1 MSDRSRANR
10 SGKAAGSPAFPGP
23 VLAYTAGLAALCV
36 TLAFLGRS
44 TEIRVGIPWAS
55 FAGLTVLLVAAE
67 YLLVR
72 VHYRDQ
78 VLAITLFEAALAPLL
93 FFFPIVA
100 VIAAVALA
108 ETITGVLRRNH
119 PVKHVFNVVQ
129 FTTAAALGSLVFT
142 HLRDGVSASPINL
155 FALAVAM
162 TSVAA
167 VNIITLSSVI
177 CIAERQPF
185 VTVIRKLAPAML
197 FGWTVN
203 TVFGILF
210 AATYALSPW
219 TMVLYSVPMVLLY
232 SAFKGHATALAD
244 RARLAGMHRASRALS
259 VPVDPRDAIPQFLA
273 EVRKCFDAAD
283 AELVLREGDSRVVH
297 RVASDGEYSYTS
309 SNDPWISDPLAV
321 ALVAARQGTINRA
334 HEQNIGAAW
343 LRSTG
348 HRECIA
354 APLVEGDHGLGV
366 LRVFD
371 RGGPEGFEQGGLA
384 VLEALA
390 GEATRAMI
398 KSELL
403 ETILGERHKLAQI
416 VGQTSDGILTLS
428 PAGVIQTWNGAF
440 ERMTGFTS
448 QEMVGTTRIA
458 DLVMLDAGGTE
469 VPMARWADDVVSLP
483 NDVQI
488 ETQSGQTRWLS
499 CSYTRV
505 ADADAEPSLL
515 IVVARDATEAREVE
529 RLKDDFVATV
539 SHELRTPL
547 TPIKGWAATL
557 LQLGDRLDGGQRE
570 EGIKAIHRHAERLEN
585 LVTNILEVT
594 KIERGLLERRE
605 SLVDV
610 ATVVERVVTDF
621 RMANP
626 SRVIQYSVIG
636 KGLRTKGDELWTTQI
651 VTNLVAN
658 AMKYAPTEEPVIVS
672 VGRNN
677 GHIKVEVI
685 DRGPGIPP
693 EEMETVFER
702 FRRLGDHMTRTT
714 GGSGLGLYI
723 ARQLA
728 QAVGGTV
735 AVTDTPG
742 GGATFTLKLPSARSM
757 ELVESA
763 AS

>member
-1 MSDRSRANR
+1 
-10 SGKAAGSPAFPGP
+10 
-23 VLAYTAGLAALCV
+23 
-36 TLAFLGRS
+36 
-44 TEIRVGIPWAS
+44 
-55 FAGLTVLLVAAE
+55 
-67 YLLVR
+67 
-72 VHYRDQ
+72 
-78 VLAITLFEAALAPLL
+78 
-93 FFFPIVA
+93 
-100 VIAAVALA
+100 
-108 ETITGVLRRNH
+108 
-119 PVKHVFNVVQ
+119 
-129 FTTAAALGSLVFT
+129 
-142 HLRDGVSASPINL
+142 
-155 FALAVAM
+155 
-162 TSVAA
+162 
-167 VNIITLSSVI
+167 
-177 CIAERQPF
+177 
-185 VTVIRKLAPAML
+185 
-197 FGWTVN
+197 
-203 TVFGILF
+203 
-210 AATYALSPW
+210 
-219 TMVLYSVPMVLLY
+219 
-232 SAFKGHATALAD
+232 
-244 RARLAGMHRASRALS
+244 
-259 VPVDPRDAIPQFLA
+259 
-273 EVRKCFDAAD
+273 
-283 AELVLREGDSRVVH
+283 
-297 RVASDGEYSYTS
+297 
-309 SNDPWISDPLAV
+309 
-321 ALVAARQGTINRA
+321 
-334 HEQNIGAAW
+334 
-343 LRSTG
+343 
-348 HRECIA
+348 
-354 APLVEGDHGLGV
+354 
-366 LRVFD
+366 
-371 RGGPEGFEQGGLA
+371 
-384 VLEALA
+384 
-390 GEATRAMI
+390 
-398 KSELL
+398 
-403 ETILGERHKLAQI
+403 
-416 VGQTSDGILTLS
+416 
-428 PAGVIQTWNGAF
+428 VIQTWNGAF